1 MNTERQLECFVE
13 LLKHESIYKKI
24 GFSEHYPPII
34 IGFGFSM
41 LGVADRYRLD
51 EPYKDLME
59 VSAKDLISNHID
71 ELQDALIKKY
81 NNVYC
86 TKPHIGNFVP
96 ELCTYVKSHR
106 MFKKMV
112 SGLLKMQR
120 DDLFEEKIYLRKVKG
135 LFTGEEH
142 PMVTFVRAID
152 VIESTKGTAE
162 YKASTLRK
170 REIWKYLRMG
180 YSALDKSDWQN
191 RIELL

>member
-1 MNTERQLECFVE
+1 MAPELQLECFVE
-13 LLKHESIYKKI
+13 LLKHESIYNKI
-24 GFSEHYPPII
+24 RFSEHYPPII
-34 IGFGFSM
+34 IGFAFSM

-51 EPYKDLME
+51 ESYKDLIE
-59 VSAKDLISNHID
+59 VAAKDLISNHID

-96 ELCTYVKSHR
+96 ELCAYVKSHW
-106 MFKKMV
+106 MFKKTV

-135 LFTGEEH
+135 VFTGEEH